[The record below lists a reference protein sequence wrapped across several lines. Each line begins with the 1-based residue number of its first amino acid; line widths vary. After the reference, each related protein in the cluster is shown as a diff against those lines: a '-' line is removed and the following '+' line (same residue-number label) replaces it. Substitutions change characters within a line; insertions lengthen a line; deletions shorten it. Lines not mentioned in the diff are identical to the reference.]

1 MFDQTVSV
9 ADEQA
14 ESRQNS
20 SQRNRRKAARM
31 ARIKDFF
38 DQRDGGA
45 NGTDRDEPPPE
56 ANEPVKEKQSDVQ
69 VLSEGSSESE
79 VSPDIAESLE
89 TCKTA
94 TADICHD
101 STRAHDFTS
110 NSEPEKSENVNLA
123 NAAKLQ
129 EGESA
134 MHIPDNLLR
143 PNGDRTPAEC
153 HNINRS
159 VSTSNNNEMIN
170 ECISDTGAE
179 PAESVVSETSTESP
193 KDTSFTFGTVVAP
206 LYHQAFGGVEV
217 FGGNPVQA
225 TQKAGNLLPSS
236 AHTDQ
241 TETSCNVPTDPR
253 GNEDKVHGNVI
264 KMWESEQECSHATP
278 NSPFEEE
285 ETGSRET
292 KSLDLPLDQDVHPD
306 QRCTD
311 TVVVPQTISGR
322 PHTVN
327 LFHADLAN
335 PQISTES
342 LHLQGEEQE
351 DDVTHDV
358 QKQTA
363 REETAEDACALI
375 KTSLQAIQVESDSK
389 AERSL
394 DISFSLQDFQREPE
408 CVGDETEPENSSDG
422 LNGTRCVPHLS
433 HEEET
438 QDMEDEKKEA
448 AAFSD
453 KHGRTI
459 AEFEENDTLTCGEP
473 KETERHE
480 MDAVSKQDGVCLAD
494 STGVK
499 NWEMMVEE
507 EEKNVLTD
515 EDGSQAMGSG
525 AEEIEAAED
534 AGTVSENTD
543 TTEIEEDKP
552 DYIVEQEIAAAREAD
567 SKTTDADL
575 SQGKHCWEDERNGDI
590 LYGKYSEEVEEELEN
605 AGDTKTDE
613 EERLAEEP
621 EKEKNMKQEVENEKH
636 FAVMHEVTVEKV
648 NAEEEEEEEEQI
660 EEEEKGVQIVWSCD
674 TVLAVEGEDQV
685 VAREEHEEL
694 MNDIIVERIN
704 AQERG
709 EENTAETQIAFSSDG
724 KTALDCT
731 DQVTGREEHAEE
743 DNTVHWEEILAEE
756 TVVDADSVC
765 FKERLEITP
774 SEAEDD
780 LSAPADDVDDSTES
794 RRVYTEEEK
803 DEHVTAEIQ
812 EEASHNSLNPGC
824 DPSQDAWDES
834 KPPPG
839 AEGGSCTLAD
849 GHEGEQPSE
858 DSSSAESDSEDEVE
872 LYMHCLRA
880 VHAGEQA
887 QRDRS
892 RDAGKSVGFP
902 VSRSKRLSTPMPS
915 ISESL
920 DEEQPLTCLQGSHE
934 GSETA
939 GIQTRAADLPGSGGQ
954 EGISREVSCWKK
966 KYSCSNVGKTLL
978 NATLFVLFVVVAYYY
993 DFLACFGLYVISVI
1007 WLCCQGETQPV
1018 KNNRID

>member
-1 MFDQTVSV
+1 MCDQTVSLV
-9 ADEQA
+9 DEQA
-14 ESRQNS
+14 ESQQNS

-38 DQRDGGA
+38 SQRDGGA
-45 NGTDRDEPPPE
+45 NDEPPPE
-56 ANEPVKEKQSDVQ
+56 VNEPVKEGPIKEKQSDVQ
-69 VLSEGSSESE
+69 VLSQGSSK
-79 VSPDIAESLE
+79 VSPVIAESLE
-89 TCKTA
+89 TCT
-94 TADICHD
+94 TRDICHD
-101 STRAHDFTS
+101 STQAHDFTS

-123 NAAKLQ
+123 DGAKLQ

-134 MHIPDNLLR
+134 MHIPDNLLH
-143 PNGDRTPAEC
+143 PNGNHAPAEC
-153 HNINRS
+153 RNINKS

-170 ECISDTGAE
+170 ECISDSGAE
-179 PAESVVSETSTESP
+179 PAESVVSATSTESP
-193 KDTSFTFGTVVAP
+193 KAASFTFRTVVAP

-225 TQKAGNLLPSS
+225 TQTAGDLLPSS
-236 AHTDQ
+236 AHIDQ

-264 KMWESEQECSHATP
+264 KMWESEHECSHTTP
-278 NSPFEEE
+278 YSQFEEE
-285 ETGSRET
+285 EMGESET
-292 KSLDLPLDQDVHPD
+292 KSLDLPLDQEIHSD

-311 TVVVPQTISGR
+311 TVVVPQSILGR
-322 PHTVN
+322 LHTVN

-342 LHLQGEEQE
+342 FHLQGEEQE

-363 REETAEDACALI
+363 REETADDACALI
-375 KTSLQAIQVESDSK
+375 KTSLQAIQVESDNK
-389 AERSL
+389 AECSL
-394 DISFSLQDFQREPE
+394 DISFSLQDFQREPD
-408 CVGDETEPENSSDG
+408 CVRDETEPENSSDG
-422 LNGTRCVPHLS
+422 LNGTKCAPHLS

-448 AAFSD
+448 VASNN

-459 AEFEENDTLTCGEP
+459 AEFEENVALMCEEP
-473 KETERHE
+473 KETECRE
-480 MDAVSKQDGVCLAD
+480 MDAVSKQDDVCLAD

-507 EEKNVLTD
+507 EEEINALTD
-515 EDGSQAMGSG
+515 EDESQAMGSE
-525 AEEIEAAED
+525 AEETGPAEKGQGEPPED
-534 AGTVSENTD
+534 AATVSQNTD

-552 DYIVEQEIAAAREAD
+552 DYIMDQEIAAAREAD
-567 SKTTDADL
+567 CTTTDADL
-575 SQGKHCWEDERNGDI
+575 SQGKQCWEEERNGDI

-605 AGDTKTDE
+605 TADTKTDGE
-613 EERLAEEP
+613 EE
-621 EKEKNMKQEVENEKH
+621 
-636 FAVMHEVTVEKV
+636 VMHKVTVEKV
-648 NAEEEEEEEEQI
+648 NAEEEEEEEQI
-660 EEEEKGVQIVWSCD
+660 EKEKEVQIVWSCD
-674 TVLAVEGEDQV
+674 TVLAVDGEDQV
-685 VAREEHEEL
+685 IAREEHEEL
-694 MNDIIVERIN
+694 MSDIVGRIS
-704 AQERG
+704 AEEGG
-709 EENTAETQIAFSSDG
+709 EENTAETQITFSSDD

-731 DQVTGREEHAEE
+731 DQVTGREEHADE
-743 DNTVHWEEILAEE
+743 DNTVYWEEIPAEE

-774 SEAEDD
+774 SESED
-780 LSAPADDVDDSTES
+780 LSAAVDDVDDNTES
-794 RRVYTEEEK
+794 QKVNTEGGS

-812 EEASHNSLNPGC
+812 EEASHNSLNPGR

-834 KPPPG
+834 KPSPD
-839 AEGGSCTLAD
+839 AEGGSCTLA
-849 GHEGEQPSE
+849 GEQPSE

-892 RDAGKSVGFP
+892 RDAGFAAGKSVGFP

-920 DEEQPLTCLQGSHE
+920 DEEQPPSCLQGSHE

-939 GIQTRAADLPGSGGQ
+939 GIQTRAADLPGPGRQ
-954 EGISREVSCWKK
+954 EGISTEVSCWKK
-966 KYSCSNVGKTLL
+966 KYSCSNIGKTLL